1 MVIQWLLYLLIKRK
15 GEIIMTVLQAI
26 LNINTMSYDEIVN
39 GFNNVKVGVE
49 EFFAEE
55 QSVLEIRL
63 FLKNNFDIDLPYFV
77 KDEVEYSAYIAGYTR
92 CLTNLV
98 SDGLAKNNSLTLT
111 DASKIFME
119 VLDYRDE
126 FTKIVTDATIKAYNR
141 KDLGVA

>member
-1 MVIQWLLYLLIKRK
+1 
-15 GEIIMTVLQAI
+15 MTVLQAI
-26 LNINTMSYDEIVN
+26 LNINSMSYDEIVN

-49 EFFAEE
+49 EFFAED

-98 SDGLAKNNSLTLT
+98 SDGLAKNSSLSLM

-126 FTKIVTDATIKAYNR
+126 FVALVTNATIKAYNR

>member
-1 MVIQWLLYLLIKRK
+1 MVIFIYSINFK
-15 GEIIMTVLQAI
+15 EDITMTVLQAI

-49 EFFAEE
+49 EFFNQE

-63 FLKNNFDIDLPYFV
+63 FLKDKFDIDLPYYV

-98 SDGLAKNNSLTLT
+98 SDGLAKNNSLSMT

>member
-1 MVIQWLLYLLIKRK
+1 
-15 GEIIMTVLQAI
+15 MTVLQAI

-49 EFFAEE
+49 EFFNQE

-63 FLKNNFDIDLPYFV
+63 FLKDKFDIDLPYYV

-98 SDGLAKNNSLTLT
+98 SDGLAKNNSLSMT
-111 DASKIFME
+111 DVSKIFME
-119 VLDYRDE
+119 VLNYRDE
-126 FTKIVTDATIKAYNR
+126 FTKIVTDATIEAYNR

>member
-1 MVIQWLLYLLIKRK
+1 
-15 GEIIMTVLQAI
+15 MTVLQAI

-49 EFFAEE
+49 EFFNQE

-63 FLKNNFDIDLPYFV
+63 FLKDKFDIDLPYYV

-98 SDGLAKNNSLTLT
+98 SDGLAKNNSLSMT
-111 DASKIFME
+111 DASKIFTE

>member
-1 MVIQWLLYLLIKRK
+1 
-15 GEIIMTVLQAI
+15 MTVLQAI
-26 LNINTMSYDEIVN
+26 LNINSMSYDEIVN

-49 EFFAEE
+49 EFFAED

-119 VLDYRDE
+119 VLAYRDE

>member
-1 MVIQWLLYLLIKRK
+1 
-15 GEIIMTVLQAI
+15 MTVLQAI

-49 EFFAEE
+49 EFFNQE

-63 FLKNNFDIDLPYFV
+63 FLKDKFDIDLPYYV

-98 SDGLAKNNSLTLT
+98 SDGLAKNNSLSMT

>member
-1 MVIQWLLYLLIKRK
+1 
-15 GEIIMTVLQAI
+15 MTVLQAI

-49 EFFAEE
+49 EFFNQE

-63 FLKNNFDIDLPYFV
+63 FLKDKFDIDLPYYV

-98 SDGLAKNNSLTLT
+98 SDGLAKNSSLSMT

-119 VLDYRDE
+119 VLDYRD
-126 FTKIVTDATIKAYNR
+126 
-141 KDLGVA
+141 